1 MKKILNSLIISVTLS
16 SQLLAG
22 GGGFAGATEIT
33 QILNNVQLGG
43 IYGQE
48 ASQYATQIREYA
60 TQLQQYE
67 TQINQLANQTQ
78 SYNMMLSNIGTLPQ
92 GQWQNFVNGVMQLKQ
107 AMEYETAI
115 SYASSNYDT
124 KFKNQYPGYNKYL
137 DSAQDKRYDFGN
149 EYKKIADSN
158 RDTVNASL
166 KSLNLQQSDL
176 ESDESIMQ
184 ELNQA
189 SLSAE
194 GQKSAIQATN
204 AIALHQT
211 QQLKKLQTTLMT
223 QANLQA
229 QYMAS
234 ENEKKELERA
244 NSKAFIDNA
253 DTKPN
258 SSNNENLFN
267 KL

>member
-1 MKKILNSLIISVTLS
+1 MKKILNSLIISATLS
-16 SQLLAG
+16 NLFAG
-22 GGGFAGATEIT
+22 GGGPAGATEFT
-33 QILNNVQLGG
+33 QILNNIELGS

-48 ASQYATQIREYA
+48 ALQYTTQLSQYATQIQ
-60 TQLQQYE
+60 QLV
-67 TQINQLANQTQ
+67 NQTQ
-78 SYNMMLSNIGTLPQ
+78 SYKMMLNNIETLPVS
-92 GQWQNFVNGVMQLKQ
+92 QWQNFVDGVMQLKE
-107 AMEYETAI
+107 AMDYETAI
-115 SYASSNYDT
+115 SYSSSNYDT
-124 KFKNQYPGYNKYL
+124 KFKNQYPGYKKYL
-137 DSAQDKRYDFGN
+137 DSAQSKKYDFGN

-194 GQKSAIQATN
+194 GQKSAIQAAN

-211 QQLKKLQTTLMT
+211 QQLKKLQTTIMT

-229 QYMAS
+229 QYIAS
-234 ENEKKELERA
+234 ENEKKEIERA

-258 SSNNENLFN
+258 SSNDENTLN